1 MLSVMM
7 TMDFWIGLI
16 IIAGSIFAVSFV
28 KKRIK
33 LLVCRAG
40 RGKEAGK

>member
-7 TMDFWIGLI
+7 TTDFWIGLAI
-16 IIAGSIFAVSFV
+16 ITGSIFAVCFI

-40 RGKEAGK
+40 RGRGVGK